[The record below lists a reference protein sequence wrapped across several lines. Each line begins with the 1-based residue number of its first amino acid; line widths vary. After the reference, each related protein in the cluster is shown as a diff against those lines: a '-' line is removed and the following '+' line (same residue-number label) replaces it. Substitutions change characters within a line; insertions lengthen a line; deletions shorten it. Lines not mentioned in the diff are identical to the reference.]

1 MGDVRKE
8 LNFCKKT
15 HLNVLGI
22 VENMSGLMLPL
33 ENKNVEKG
41 TPKVSIVN
49 SATGKDVTSEM
60 MAKIK
65 AQIPELLEC
74 SVFTDVFLKPSNGV
88 GPREM
93 AGA

>member
-33 ENKNVEKG
+33 ENEKAR
-41 TPKVSIVN
+41 K
-49 SATGKDVTSEM
+49 
-60 MAKIK
+60 
-65 AQIPELLEC
+65 ELE
-74 SVFTDVFLKPSNGV
+74 GQH
-88 GPREM
+88 REQYDWKRRNQ
-93 AGA
+93 